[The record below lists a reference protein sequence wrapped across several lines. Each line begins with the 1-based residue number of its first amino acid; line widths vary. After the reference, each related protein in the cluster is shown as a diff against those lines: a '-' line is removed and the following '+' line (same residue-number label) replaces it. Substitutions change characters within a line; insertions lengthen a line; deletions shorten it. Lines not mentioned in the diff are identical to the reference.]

1 MVYPQPD
8 GSVCMDK
15 QALAD
20 GVKLDCAGGFG
31 SSVMVTGTFGFIAA
45 TRAIERYL
53 DKQLGDKQKKP
64 MD

>member
-1 MVYPQPD
+1 
-8 GSVCMDK
+8 MDK